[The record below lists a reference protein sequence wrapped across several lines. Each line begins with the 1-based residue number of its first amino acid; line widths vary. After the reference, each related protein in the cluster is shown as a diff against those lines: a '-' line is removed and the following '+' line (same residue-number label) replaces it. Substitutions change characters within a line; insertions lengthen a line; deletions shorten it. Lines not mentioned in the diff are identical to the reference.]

1 MDRRGQGGDIR
12 EASSEGGSMA
22 AAAVRCTRCIL
33 PDTYP
38 GISFDERGVCR
49 VCREF
54 DAREQGIDWAARE
67 RKLRAILRRHRGR
80 GRYDCAVPFSGGKD
94 ATYTLLLL
102 KKRFGMNPLALHID
116 NGFADPA
123 TVAFARK
130 AASEL
135 GVDFL
140 SYAPARSLLHRVY
153 AHALERTGDFCLACV
168 ALVSSSAMRL
178 AEMHGIGLVAG
189 GFDQRT
195 EAPPP
200 EFTYLDGAC
209 FRNVMKS
216 RFDMREISA
225 LYTFPAWKRLFRVR
239 YMNLPDFVRWDP
251 AEINSQ
257 LENEFGIHRTLGD
270 SRRDCLAGPV
280 SDRIFRLRTGF
291 GKHEYLYANLVRA
304 GFLDRA
310 EALDQL
316 RRRGNE
322 LGEADV
328 ENLLALIGCDVSV
341 LEGIREKNSRN
352 FAGRAGFTRRLAA
365 RLRAILP

>member
-1 MDRRGQGGDIR
+1 MLTLPMIMPFIYTAMAIRSLDLARAYDVVRIMTNGGPGNRTELIWTYVNSLAFQR
-12 EASSEGGSMA
+12 QNYALGSAMSY
-22 AAAVRCTRCIL
+22 VTVV
-33 PDTYP
+33 
-38 GISFDERGVCR
+38 ISF
-49 VCREF
+49 
-54 DAREQGIDWAARE
+54 
-67 RKLRAILRRHRGR
+67 L
-80 GRYDCAVPFSGGKD
+80 
-94 ATYTLLLL
+94 
-102 KKRFGMNPLALHID
+102 
-116 NGFADPA
+116 
-123 TVAFARK
+123 
-130 AASEL
+130 
-135 GVDFL
+135 
-140 SYAPARSLLHRVY
+140 
-153 AHALERTGDFCLACV
+153 
-168 ALVSSSAMRL
+168 
-178 AEMHGIGLVAG
+178 
-189 GFDQRT
+189 
-195 EAPPP
+195 
-200 EFTYLDGAC
+200 FTWYL

-365 RLRAILP
+365 RLRVILP